1 MYKNRIY
8 RQIAADCT
16 KAYWSSILF
25 YALQLIVSQVAV
37 AYSARML
44 GVFSADILNNE
55 MQKGLGCL
63 WQILICVAI
72 SVTLPLVCST
82 LGELLMFRASL
93 NHERAVLNRY
103 LNKTYAAAVGLR
115 GSDAQFRLEEDQ
127 IQLGGYWNT
136 TGMYLISVPIVVTYL
151 LWQMVPVMGWF
162 TLFVAAVCCVRIFVP
177 VFFRKKTEEYDR
189 LERESRTKMRNL
201 EQEMLEKP
209 VELCLYGLQNDELAR
224 LKCLQKDYLETL
236 FVKKAKLE
244 TWQKNILGGMDSF
257 CMLVLLAAAAIAIS
271 SGKMGVE
278 SVTAMIGFYYV
289 FQTEAGYVLE
299 IVKQLPICKNLVQR
313 ISVFYEAQERTDGET
328 VGEVTSITF
337 RNVTFSYDGKNDIL
351 KNCSEQIAM
360 HEKNVIC
367 GENGTG
373 KSTLLKLLLG
383 LYPGY
388 QGEILI
394 NGKELGSL
402 NSAKWREKCA
412 FVEQVPFLFEG
423 TVRENVKLG
432 QEVSEKKVDQV
443 LERVGI
449 VHLADRRVGG
459 EKSELSGGECQ
470 KIAIARALLRNAEVL
485 ILDEPTNHLD
495 EAAKQWLMDF
505 VRNFDQTMIY
515 VSHEES
521 MIQLADRKI
530 AVQR

>member
-1 MYKNRIY
+1 MRKNRIY

-25 YALQLIVSQVAV
+25 YTLQLIVSQIAV
-37 AYSARML
+37 AYSAKML
-44 GVFSADILNNE
+44 GVFSNYILNRQIE
-55 MQKGLGCL
+55 AGLGCL

-72 SVTLPLVCST
+72 SVTLPLACST
-82 LGELLMFRASL
+82 LGEMLMFRASL
-93 NHERAVLNRY
+93 NHERTVLNRY
-103 LNKTYAAAVGLR
+103 LHKTYAAAAGLR

-127 IQLGGYWNT
+127 IQLGVCWNGI
-136 TGMYLISVPIVVTYL
+136 GMYLIAVPVVVIYL
-151 LWQMVPVMGWF
+151 LWQMVPVLGWF
-162 TLFVAAVCCVRIFVP
+162 TLFVAAVCGVRILVP

-189 LERESRTKMRNL
+189 LERESRTKMRNV

-209 VELCLYGLQNDELAR
+209 VELCLYGLQNDELTR
-224 LKCLQKDYLETL
+224 FQGLQKDYLETL
-236 FVKKAKLE
+236 FSKKAKLE

-289 FQTEAGYVLE
+289 FQTAVGYVLE
-299 IVKQLPICKNLVQR
+299 IVKQLPICKNLVKR
-313 ISVFYEAQERTDGET
+313 ISVFYEDQEKTDGET
-328 VGEVTSITF
+328 VGEVSAIAF

-351 KNCSEQIAM
+351 KNCSEQISM
-360 HEKNVIC
+360 HKKNVIC

-383 LYPGY
+383 LYPDY

-402 NSAKWREKCA
+402 NPVKWREKCA

-432 QEVSEKKVDQV
+432 RDVSDEEVTQMM
-443 LERVGI
+443 ERVGI
-449 VHLADRRVGG
+449 AHLAERRVGG
-459 EKSELSGGECQ
+459 EKTELSGGECQ
-470 KIAIARALLRNAEVL
+470 KIAIARALLRNAEIL

-505 VRNFDQTMIY
+505 IQKFDQTMIY

>member
-44 GVFSADILNNE
+44 GVFSAYTLNNE
-55 MQKGLGCL
+55 IQKGLGCL

-72 SVTLPLVCST
+72 SVTLPLACST
-82 LGELLMFRASL
+82 MGELLMFRASL

-127 IQLGGYWNT
+127 TQLGIYWNT
-136 TGMYLISVPIVVTYL
+136 TGMYLVSVPIVVIYL

-209 VELCLYGLQNDELAR
+209 VELCIYGLQSDELAR
-224 LKCLQKDYLETL
+224 LKRLQKDYLETL
-236 FVKKAKLE
+236 FVKKAKL
-244 TWQKNILGGMDSF
+244 
-257 CMLVLLAAAAIAIS
+257 
-271 SGKMGVE
+271 
-278 SVTAMIGFYYV
+278 
-289 FQTEAGYVLE
+289 
-299 IVKQLPICKNLVQR
+299 
-313 ISVFYEAQERTDGET
+313 ET

-402 NSAKWREKCA
+402 NPAKWREKCA

-505 VRNFDQTMIY
+505 VRNFDRTMIY

>member
-44 GVFSADILNNE
+44 GVFSAYILNNE
-55 MQKGLGCL
+55 IQKGLGCL

-72 SVTLPLVCST
+72 SVTLPLACST
-82 LGELLMFRASL
+82 MGELLMFRASL

-127 IQLGGYWNT
+127 TQLGIYWNT
-136 TGMYLISVPIVVTYL
+136 TGMYLVSVPIVVIYL

-209 VELCLYGLQNDELAR
+209 VELCLYGLQSDELAR

-257 CMLVLLAAAAIAIS
+257 CMLVLLAASAIAIS

-289 FQTEAGYVLE
+289 FQTEAGYALE

-337 RNVTFSYDGKNDIL
+337 RNMTFSYDGKNDIL

-402 NSAKWREKCA
+402 NPAKWREKCA

-459 EKSELSGGECQ
+459 EKSELSENRDCAGAFTKGRG
-470 KIAIARALLRNAEVL
+470 ADSGRA
-485 ILDEPTNHLD
+485 DEPPGRGG
-495 EAAKQWLMDF
+495 K
-505 VRNFDQTMIY
+505 TM
-515 VSHEES
+515 VDGFCSKFRS
-521 MIQLADRKI
+521 DDDLCFA
-530 AVQR
+530 

>member
-44 GVFSADILNNE
+44 GVFSAYILNNE
-55 MQKGLGCL
+55 IQKGLGCL

-72 SVTLPLVCST
+72 SVTLPLACST
-82 LGELLMFRASL
+82 MGELLMFRASL

-127 IQLGGYWNT
+127 TQLGIYWNT
-136 TGMYLISVPIVVTYL
+136 TGMYLVSVPIVVIYL

-177 VFFRKKTEEYDR
+177 VFFREKTEEYDR

-209 VELCLYGLQNDELAR
+209 VELCLYGLQSDELAR
-224 LKCLQKDYLETL
+224 LKRLQKDYLETL

-257 CMLVLLAAAAIAIS
+257 CMLVLLAASAIAIS

-402 NSAKWREKCA
+402 NPAKWREKCA

>member
-1 MYKNRIY
+1 
-8 RQIAADCT
+8 
-16 KAYWSSILF
+16 
-25 YALQLIVSQVAV
+25 
-37 AYSARML
+37 
-44 GVFSADILNNE
+44 
-55 MQKGLGCL
+55 
-63 WQILICVAI
+63 
-72 SVTLPLVCST
+72 
-82 LGELLMFRASL
+82 
-93 NHERAVLNRY
+93 
-103 LNKTYAAAVGLR
+103 
-115 GSDAQFRLEEDQ
+115 
-127 IQLGGYWNT
+127 
-136 TGMYLISVPIVVTYL
+136 
-151 LWQMVPVMGWF
+151 
-162 TLFVAAVCCVRIFVP
+162 
-177 VFFRKKTEEYDR
+177 
-189 LERESRTKMRNL
+189 MRNL

-402 NSAKWREKCA
+402 NPAKWREKCA

-432 QEVSEKKVDQV
+432 QEISEKKVDQV

>member
-44 GVFSADILNNE
+44 GVFSAYILNNE
-55 MQKGLGCL
+55 IQKGLGCL

-72 SVTLPLVCST
+72 SVTLPLACST
-82 LGELLMFRASL
+82 MGELLMFRASL

-127 IQLGGYWNT
+127 TQLGIYWNT
-136 TGMYLISVPIVVTYL
+136 TGMYLVSVPIVVIYL

-209 VELCLYGLQNDELAR
+209 VELCLYGLQSDELAR

-257 CMLVLLAAAAIAIS
+257 CMLVLLAASAIAIS

-360 HEKNVIC
+360 HEK
-367 GENGTG
+367 T
-373 KSTLLKLLLG
+373 
-383 LYPGY
+383 
-388 QGEILI
+388 
-394 NGKELGSL
+394 
-402 NSAKWREKCA
+402 
-412 FVEQVPFLFEG
+412 
-423 TVRENVKLG
+423 
-432 QEVSEKKVDQV
+432 
-443 LERVGI
+443 
-449 VHLADRRVGG
+449 
-459 EKSELSGGECQ
+459 
-470 KIAIARALLRNAEVL
+470 
-485 ILDEPTNHLD
+485 
-495 EAAKQWLMDF
+495 
-505 VRNFDQTMIY
+505 
-515 VSHEES
+515 
-521 MIQLADRKI
+521 
-530 AVQR
+530 